1 MAVSGSINYTFDAR
15 AAITYALKKIKVLGE
30 GEDPSA
36 GQAEDAM
43 IELNIMLKGW
53 MKHESLW
60 RHTEG
65 SITLIADTYSYALS
79 SATLAPH
86 RVISARYR
94 NASTIDL
101 PMELMTREEY
111 YDLPDKTTTGIPTQ
125 YYVDYQ
131 RANPTFLLWQSLA
144 SVTTET
150 IQYTYQRKFDDIDS
164 LDNDID
170 VRQEHFE
177 VVGYN
182 LAKRLAPEYGRVDSS
197 AYGEVKEMAFLLL
210 EAALDEDREDFVQF
224 VPA

>member
-1 MAVSGSINYTFDAR
+1 MTTSGSINYTFDAR
-15 AAITYALKKIKVLGE
+15 AAITFALKKIKVLGE

-94 NASTIDL
+94 NSSTIDL
-101 PMELMTREEY
+101 PMEVMTREEY

-182 LAKRLAPEYGRVDSS
+182 LAERLCDDYGKSGPSVDRLTARAS
-197 AYGEVKEMAFLLL
+197 MLL
-210 EAALDEDREDFVQF
+210 EQALDEDREDFVQF